1 MAFILASASPRRLD
15 LLTQIGR
22 VPDAVVPADIEEIPR
37 PGELPRQLVAR
48 LALDKAAHVAAQHPD
63 DVVLA
68 ADTVVACGRHI
79 LPKPADEREARRFLD
94 LLSGRRHRVYG
105 GIAVMAPGGLRRE
118 RVVMTQ
124 VSFKRLSAQDLEIY
138 IAGQEW
144 QGKAG
149 AYAIQGRAGVF
160 VKQLNGSYS
169 NVVGLCLNATESLLA
184 EVLPFVASTN
194 D

>member
-15 LLTQIGR
+15 LLSQIGR
-22 VPDAVVPADIEEIPR
+22 VPDAVVPADITEEAA

-48 LALDKAAHVAAQHPD
+48 LAAEKAAHVAAQHPD

-68 ADTVVACGRHI
+68 ADTVVACGRRI
-79 LPKPADEREARRFLD
+79 LPKPADADEARRFLE

-105 GIAVMAPGGLRRE
+105 GIAVTAPDSKLRE

-124 VSFKRLSAQDLEIY
+124 VTFKRLSAQELDAY
-138 IAGQEW
+138 IASDEW

-149 AYAIQGRAGVF
+149 GYAIQGRAGAF

-169 NVVGLCLNATESLLA
+169 NVVGLCLYATESLLA
-184 EVLPFVASTN
+184 GIPPLAFQTHG
-194 D
+194 